1 MENEGNPN
9 PGGSKDSEPQG
20 ATGGGAQNMSLAEYL
35 ALPENKDANLVM
47 PLSWCPHLDTITSE
61 PVPTNIDVR
70 KEGCE
75 ECGHVGEN
83 WICLICL
90 TIHCSRYVK
99 EHMLIHGTEKEH
111 SVTLSFSDISVW
123 CYTCNDYI
131 DNPKLY
137 PFKNAVHK
145 SKFGEEMPKTSTENA
160 VELTMQ

>member
-1 MENEGNPN
+1 
-9 PGGSKDSEPQG
+9 
-20 ATGGGAQNMSLAEYL
+20 MSLASIQSSRSIL
-35 ALPENKDANLVM
+35 SVAVHSKMTKVVDANGLVV
-47 PLSWCPHLDTITSE
+47 W
-61 PVPTNIDVR
+61 R
-70 KEGCE
+70 CE

-99 EHMLIHGTEKEH
+99 EHMLIHGAEKEH

-145 SKFGEEMPKTSTENA
+145 SKFGEEMPKTSKEIA
-160 VELTMQ
+160 VELTML